1 MKKKTGAM
9 LLAICMLLGM
19 LSGCGSKQPSAPSIH
34 FRKREPDQLGTC
46 GRNPGPAG
54 YSAGARDLCVRGGA
68 CIGSGAGVY
77 PRILSRL

>member
-9 LLAICMLLGM
+9 LLTICMLLGM
-19 LSGCGSKQPSAPSIH
+19 LSGCGSKQPSAQASTSAKENLI
-34 FRKREPDQLGTC
+34 GTC
-46 GRNPGPAG
+46 GRNSGPAG

-77 PRILSRL
+77 PRILSPL